1 MIKFLLKLLFPRK
14 DITIV
19 ITAIE
24 IILPAVIDLINELEN
39 AKELDNEEKLRR
51 AMDYALPVIDEL
63 IPTAKPKQREL
74 IARGAVEAAL
84 VIVRNAKKKKKRIK

>member
-14 DITIV
+14 DLAIV
-19 ITAIE
+19 ITAVE
-24 IILPAVIDLINELEN
+24 IVLPAIVDLINELED

-74 IARGAVEAAL
+74 IARGAIEAAL
-84 VIVRNAKKKKKRIK
+84 VIVRNAKKKIKKN